1 MKLSVTERNGNITDV
16 KSSVFQ
22 HDIILSWKDDLSSG
36 WTVEWKAE
44 GEEAKSITGLTSSEV
59 HIPLLKDAQDYAITI
74 TGNKNSKTSLTLKTE
89 KSGSGFPRIQLSK
102 ANPTSEDKVLMM
114 LVDCGEMGGIQWTVD
129 GAKADG
135 YTNLRK
141 GEHYVQAVLTKTD
154 GTVEY
159 FARYINVIL

>member
-1 MKLSVTERNGNITDV
+1 
-16 KSSVFQ
+16 
-22 HDIILSWKDDLSSG
+22 
-36 WTVEWKAE
+36 
-44 GEEAKSITGLTSSEV
+44 
-59 HIPLLKDAQDYAITI
+59 
-74 TGNKNSKTSLTLKTE
+74 
-89 KSGSGFPRIQLSK
+89 
-102 ANPTSEDKVLMM
+102 MM
-114 LVDCGEMGGIQWTVD
+114 LVDCGEMGGIQWPVD

>member
-1 MKLSVTERNGNITDV
+1 MKT
-16 KSSVFQ
+16 
-22 HDIILSWKDDLSSG
+22 
-36 WTVEWKAE
+36 A
-44 GEEAKSITGLTSSEV
+44 
-59 HIPLLKDAQDYAITI
+59 
-74 TGNKNSKTSLTLKTE
+74 